1 MSTDGLTVFH
11 PRDFWWYGMGLILQ
25 DSSVIYILSHI
36 WNRCAMY
43 LIQYLFLP
51 AGLWGLLLSNI
62 WVPCCWSGRGGL
74 LWVFICWGFPP
85 PSTISGS
92 FRSLMLVL
100 NLPSHLKPARG
111 HKSERDHPKISVSLH
126 KSNSFTILQHNA
138 LKYAC
143 LARSLPAAFS
153 RIACERSGDP
163 WELFSSDS
171 LGQCIRTDSSLSA
184 RWWLQKKIDTPFQT
198 DFTQTLL
205 RGASGNPAIRSVVNK
220 YYKIV
225 NYKRDV

>member
-1 MSTDGLTVFH
+1 MS
-11 PRDFWWYGMGLILQ
+11 
-25 DSSVIYILSHI
+25 SIYCHI
-36 WNRCAMY
+36 EIGVWC
-43 LIQYLFLP
+43 I
-51 AGLWGLLLSNI
+51 WSNI
-62 WVPCCWSGRGGL
+62 YFCQLGCGGCCYQTFGFLAVDQGGGL
-74 LWVFICWGFPP
+74 FVGFYLLFGLGFFS

-92 FRSLMLVL
+92 FRSLMPVL
-100 NLPSHLKPARG
+100 NLPSHFKPARG
-111 HKSERDHPKISVSLH
+111 RKSEWDHLKISFSLH
-126 KSNSFTILQHNA
+126 KSNSFTILRHNA

>member
-1 MSTDGLTVFH
+1 MCDVFD
-11 PRDFWWYGMGLILQ
+11 PISIFASW
-25 DSSVIYILSHI
+25 
-36 WNRCAMY
+36 A
-43 LIQYLFLP
+43 
-51 AGLWGLLLSNI
+51 GLLLSNV
-62 WVPCCWSGRGGL
+62 WVPCYWLGTGAS
-74 LWVFICWGFPP
+74 WGFLFAVNSSPS

-92 FRSLMLVL
+92 FRSVVLLL

-111 HKSERDHPKISVSLH
+111 CKSIWDHPEISVSLH
-126 KSNSFTILQHNA
+126 KSNSFTILQRNA

-143 LARSLPAAFS
+143 LARSLLAAFS
-153 RIACERSGDP
+153 RIACERRGDP

-225 NYKRDV
+225 NY